1 MNGSLAPMNELKDW
15 YKWYRNLYRG
25 ERILV
30 LIGLALILVML
41 ALWVTH
47 EPRERQGVK
56 KPIILQGPLKT

>member
-1 MNGSLAPMNELKDW
+1 MNGSLAPMNELKE
-15 YKWYRNLYRG
+15 WYRNLYKG

-30 LIGLALILVML
+30 LIGLVLILVMM
-41 ALWVTH
+41 ALWITH

>member
-1 MNGSLAPMNELKDW
+1 MNGSLAPMNELKE
-15 YKWYRNLYRG
+15 WYRNLYKG

-30 LIGLALILVML
+30 LIGLVLILVMMV
-41 ALWVTH
+41 LWVTH

>member
-1 MNGSLAPMNELKDW
+1 MNGSLAPMNELKE
-15 YKWYRNLYRG
+15 WYRNLYKG

-30 LIGLALILVML
+30 LIGLAILLVML

-56 KPIILQGPLKT
+56 KPIILQGPIKT

>member
-1 MNGSLAPMNELKDW
+1 MNELKDW

-47 EPRERQGVK
+47 EPKARQGVP
-56 KPIILQGPLKT
+56 KPIILQGRF

>member
-1 MNGSLAPMNELKDW
+1 MNGSLAPMNEIKE
-15 YKWYRNLYRG
+15 WYRNLYKG

-30 LIGLALILVML
+30 LIGLVLILVMMV
-41 ALWVTH
+41 LWITH

>member
-1 MNGSLAPMNELKDW
+1 MNELKE
-15 YKWYRNLYRG
+15 WYRNLYKG

-30 LIGLALILVML
+30 LIGLVLILVIM